1 MSSYDG
7 LRTSVAI
14 ALVLL
19 GGAMARAQVLRITPG
34 PLERQAKP
42 VTPENPIPK
51 RVYFVMPTRPADIDL
66 AAGRAVVT
74 LRLTL
79 DGSGSVAEIRSGL
92 GGLVAVGNGLAAS
105 DAFIEAT
112 ADAVKQWRYEPPADP
127 PISFDVRIAFAADGT
142 SSLVMHGGMAL
153 PPMPTLHT
161 LPTAI
166 AAIPATDAVRSAAR
180 AWAEGVV
187 RVGGGVRA
195 PFKIR
200 HVPPTYPRRRY
211 PPASRGVVIL
221 EARVEPDGHIRTRAR
236 APLDSGLDRP
246 RWPPCCSGNSR
257 RRCLNGAAVPVLMTV
272 TVQFSLPDRVVGRF
286 VAKRANA
293 LRSSL
298 PLRRRYRFAAC
309 AQRSPSPLETPIA
322 PITCP
327 LSTMG
332 SAPG

>member
-7 LRTSVAI
+7 FRISVAI
-14 ALVLL
+14 PLVFL
-19 GGAMARAQVLRITPG
+19 GGALARAQVLLIEPG

-79 DGSGSVAEIRSGL
+79 DGAGSVAEIRSGL

-153 PPMPTLHT
+153 PPMPTIQT

-166 AAIPATDAVRSAAR
+166 AANPLPSLSDLPPAS
-180 AWAEGVV
+180 WAEGAMRVV
-187 RVGGGVRA
+187 R
-195 PFKIR
+195 PPMKTR
-200 HVPPTYPRRRY
+200 HVPPAY
-211 PPASRGVVIL
+211 PPEALAARLQGVVIL
-221 EARVEPDGHIRTRAR
+221 ETRVEPDGHIQHAR
-236 APLDSGLDRP
+236 VLRSIPILDQAALSAVLQWEFAPTL
-246 RWPPCCSGNSR
+246 
-257 RRCLNGAAVPVLMTV
+257 LNGAAVPVLLTV
-272 TVQFSLPDRVVGRF
+272 TVQFSLP
-286 VAKRANA
+286 
-293 LRSSL
+293 
-298 PLRRRYRFAAC
+298 
-309 AQRSPSPLETPIA
+309 
-322 PITCP
+322 
-327 LSTMG
+327 
-332 SAPG
+332 